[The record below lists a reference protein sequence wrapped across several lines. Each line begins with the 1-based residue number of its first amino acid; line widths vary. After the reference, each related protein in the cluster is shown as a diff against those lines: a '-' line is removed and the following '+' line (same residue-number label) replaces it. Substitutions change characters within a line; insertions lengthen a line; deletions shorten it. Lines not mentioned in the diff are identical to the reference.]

1 MIPMTTNVNK
11 SGGYLE
17 VIVSEVVQLV
27 LTRQVLDRVR
37 VRDDSDSS
45 RKKIRF
51 SVLVTRYSLLVTRYS
66 SGVVSGKFGYHLYTL
81 PFIS

>member
-27 LTRQVLDRVR
+27 LTQQVLDRVR
-37 VRDDSDSS
+37 VAMTRS
-45 RKKIRF
+45 RLF
-51 SVLVTRYSLLVTRYS
+51 SEEGPLLGLVS
-66 SGVVSGKFGYHLYTL
+66 
-81 PFIS
+81 